1 MAGDRCDLRRDYH
14 SQPIKRA
21 NLQLGGNAN
30 ENIRMP
36 LFRHTP
42 YPVLT
47 YTFLEPPPLAN
58 SYPSEA

>member
-1 MAGDRCDLRRDYH
+1 
-14 SQPIKRA
+14 
-21 NLQLGGNAN
+21 
-30 ENIRMP
+30 MP
-36 LFRHTP
+36 LFRRTP